1 MDLGKHMIFYF
12 QMECKEESDG
22 ELDMEGDGD
31 EGDEETAYDTETSR
45 TQTNTSPKTE
55 VKFDLFHSPPNQ

>member
-1 MDLGKHMIFYF
+1 
-12 QMECKEESDG
+12 MECKEESDG